1 MKNFIEVGKT
11 EDEQAQQIKKWI
23 KENGLQ
29 IVVGISLGLG
39 GIWGLGAY
47 KTYQNE
53 QSIQAR
59 SLYLNTASSDSEA
72 AFEALSSS
80 HSDSGYTQ
88 QAGLILAKNAVKKQD
103 YESALQH
110 LSTLVNADNDLIA
123 IVANMRIASIQLEMG
138 KFKEAISTLDSKSP
152 GEFNGLYSQLKGD
165 IYVADNQ
172 IDKAK
177 EQYKLALSQ
186 ISRDSELQSLISI
199 KLADLN

>member
-29 IVVGISLGLG
+29 IIVGITLGLG

-47 KTYQNE
+47 KTYQNQ
-53 QSIQAR
+53 QSMEAR
-59 SLYLNTASSDSEA
+59 SLYLNTASADNAA
-72 AFEALSSS
+72 AFEALSTN

-88 QAGLILAKNAVKKQD
+88 QATLMQAKTAVNKQD

-110 LSTLVNADNDLIA
+110 LSTLVNTDNDLIA
-123 IVANMRIASIQLEMG
+123 IVANMRMASIQLEMG
-138 KFKEAISTLDSKSP
+138 NFKEAISTLDSKLP

>member
-11 EDEQAQQIKKWI
+11 EDEQAQQIKKWV

-72 AFEALSSS
+72 AFEALSAS

>member
-59 SLYLNTASSDSEA
+59 
-72 AFEALSSS
+72 
-80 HSDSGYTQ
+80 
-88 QAGLILAKNAVKKQD
+88 
-103 YESALQH
+103 
-110 LSTLVNADNDLIA
+110 
-123 IVANMRIASIQLEMG
+123 
-138 KFKEAISTLDSKSP
+138 
-152 GEFNGLYSQLKGD
+152 
-165 IYVADNQ
+165 
-172 IDKAK
+172 
-177 EQYKLALSQ
+177 
-186 ISRDSELQSLISI
+186 
-199 KLADLN
+199 

>member
-11 EDEQAQQIKKWI
+11 EDEQAQQIKKLI

-53 QSIQAR
+53 QSVQAR
-59 SLYLNTASSDSEA
+59 SLYLNTTSSESVA
-72 AFEALSSS
+72 AFEALSTN

-88 QAGLILAKNAVKKQD
+88 QAALMLAKNAVKKQD

-110 LSTLVNADNDLIA
+110 LSTLISADNDLIA
-123 IVANMRIASIQLEMG
+123 IIANMRMASIQLEMG
-138 KFKEAISTLDSKSP
+138 KFKEAINTLDSKLP

-186 ISRDSELQSLISI
+186 ISRDSELQSLINI

>member
-47 KTYQNE
+47 KAYQNE

-59 SLYLNTASSDSEA
+59 SLYLNAASSESVA
-72 AFEALSSS
+72 AFEALNTS

-88 QAGLILAKNAVKKQD
+88 QAGLMLAKNAVKKQD

-110 LSTLVNADNDLIA
+110 LSTLISADNDLIA
-123 IVANMRIASIQLEMG
+123 IVANMRMASIQLEMG
-138 KFKEAISTLDSKSP
+138 KFKEAINTLDSKLP

-186 ISRDSELQSLISI
+186 ISIDSELQSLINI

>member
-53 QSIQAR
+53 QSVQAR
-59 SLYLNTASSDSEA
+59 SLYLNTASSDNVA
-72 AFEALSSS
+72 AFEALSAS

-88 QAGLILAKNAVKKQD
+88 QAGLMLAKNAVRKQD

-110 LSTLVNADNDLIA
+110 LSTLVNTDNDLIA

-138 KFKEAISTLDSKSP
+138 KFKEAISTLDSKLP

-172 IDKAK
+172 IDEAK

>member
-53 QSIQAR
+53 QSVQAR
-59 SLYLNTASSDSEA
+59 SLYLNTASSDNVA
-72 AFEALSSS
+72 AFEALSAS

-88 QAGLILAKNAVKKQD
+88 QAGLMLAKNAVRKQD

-110 LSTLVNADNDLIA
+110 LSTLVNTDNDLIA

-138 KFKEAISTLDSKSP
+138 KFKEAISTLDSKLP

>member
-59 SLYLNTASSDSEA
+59 SLYLNTASSDSVA
-72 AFEALSSS
+72 AFEALSTS

-88 QAGLILAKNAVKKQD
+88 QAGLMLAKNAVKKQD
-103 YESALQH
+103 YKSALQH
-110 LSTLVNADNDLIA
+110 LSTLVSTDNDLIA
-123 IVANMRIASIQLEMG
+123 IVANMRMASIQLEMG
-138 KFKEAISTLDSKSP
+138 KFKEAINTLDSKLP

-177 EQYKLALSQ
+177 EHYKLALSQ
-186 ISRDSELQSLISI
+186 ISRDSELQSLINI

>member
-53 QSIQAR
+53 QSVQAR
-59 SLYLNTASSDSEA
+59 SLYLNTASSDNVS
-72 AFEALSSS
+72 AFEALSAS

-88 QAGLILAKNAVKKQD
+88 QAGLMLAKNAVRKQD

-110 LSTLVNADNDLIA
+110 LSTLVNTDNDLIA

-138 KFKEAISTLDSKSP
+138 KFKEAISTLDSKLP

>member
-53 QSIQAR
+53 QSVQAR
-59 SLYLNTASSDSEA
+59 SLYLNTASSDNVA
-72 AFEALSSS
+72 AFEALSAS

-88 QAGLILAKNAVKKQD
+88 QAGLMLAKNAVRKQD

-110 LSTLVNADNDLIA
+110 LSTLVNTDNDLIA

-138 KFKEAISTLDSKSP
+138 KFKEAIGTLDSKLP

-172 IDKAK
+172 IDEAK

>member
-53 QSIQAR
+53 QSVQAR
-59 SLYLNTASSDSEA
+59 SLYLNTASTDNVA
-72 AFEALSSS
+72 AFEALSAS

-88 QAGLILAKNAVKKQD
+88 QAGLMLAKNAVRKQD

-110 LSTLVNADNDLIA
+110 LSTLVNTDNDLIA

-138 KFKEAISTLDSKSP
+138 KFKEAISTLDSKLP

-172 IDKAK
+172 IDEAK

>member
-59 SLYLNTASSDSEA
+59 SLYLNTASSDSVA
-72 AFEALSSS
+72 AYEALSTS

-88 QAGLILAKNAVKKQD
+88 QAGLMLAKNAVKKQD

-110 LSTLVNADNDLIA
+110 LSTLVSADNDLIA
-123 IVANMRIASIQLEMG
+123 IVANMRMASIQLEMG
-138 KFKEAISTLDSKSP
+138 KFKEAINTLDSKLP

-177 EQYKLALSQ
+177 EHYKLALSQ
-186 ISRDSELQSLISI
+186 ISRDSELQSLINI

>member
-59 SLYLNTASSDSEA
+59 SLYLNTASSDSVA
-72 AFEALSSS
+72 AFEALSTS

-88 QAGLILAKNAVKKQD
+88 QAGLMLAKNAVKKQD

-110 LSTLVNADNDLIA
+110 LSTLVSADNDLIA
-123 IVANMRIASIQLEMG
+123 IVANMRMASIQLEMG
-138 KFKEAISTLDSKSP
+138 KFKEAINTLDSKLP

-177 EQYKLALSQ
+177 EHYKLALSQ
-186 ISRDSELQSLISI
+186 ISRDSELQSLINI

>member
-23 KENGLQ
+23 KENALQ

-39 GIWGLGAY
+39 GIWGLDAY
-47 KTYQNE
+47 KVYQNQ

-59 SLYLNTASSDSEA
+59 SLYLNTASSDSVA
-72 AFEALSSS
+72 AFEALSTS

-88 QAGLILAKNAVKKQD
+88 QAGLMLAKNAVKKQD

-110 LSTLVNADNDLIA
+110 LSTLVSADNDLIA
-123 IVANMRIASIQLEMG
+123 IVANMRMASIQLEMG
-138 KFKEAISTLDSKSP
+138 KFKEAINTLDSKLP

-186 ISRDSELQSLISI
+186 ISRDSELQSLINI

>member
-53 QSIQAR
+53 QSVQAR
-59 SLYLNTASSDSEA
+59 SLYLNTASSDNVA
-72 AFEALSSS
+72 AFEALSAS

-88 QAGLILAKNAVKKQD
+88 QAGLMLAKNAVRKQD

-110 LSTLVNADNDLIA
+110 LSTLANTDNDLIA

-138 KFKEAISTLDSKSP
+138 KFKEAISTLDSKLP

-172 IDKAK
+172 IDEAK

>member
-72 AFEALSSS
+72 AFETLSAS

-138 KFKEAISTLDSKSP
+138 KFEEAISTLDSKSS

>member
-53 QSIQAR
+53 QSVQAR
-59 SLYLNTASSDSEA
+59 SLYLNTASSDNVA
-72 AFEALSSS
+72 AFEALSAS

-88 QAGLILAKNAVKKQD
+88 QAGLMLAKNAVRKQD

-110 LSTLVNADNDLIA
+110 LSTLVNTDNDLIA

-138 KFKEAISTLDSKSP
+138 KFKEAIGTLDSKLP

>member
-53 QSIQAR
+53 QSVQAR
-59 SLYLNTASSDSEA
+59 SLYLNTASSDNVA
-72 AFEALSSS
+72 AFEALSAS

-88 QAGLILAKNAVKKQD
+88 QAGLMLAKNAVRKQD

-110 LSTLVNADNDLIA
+110 LSTLVNTDNDLIA
-123 IVANMRIASIQLEMG
+123 IVANMRMASIQLEMG
-138 KFKEAISTLDSKSP
+138 KLKEAISTLDSKLP

>member
-59 SLYLNTASSDSEA
+59 SLYLNTASSDSMA
-72 AFEALSSS
+72 SFEALSTS

-88 QAGLILAKNAVKKQD
+88 QAGLMLAKNAVKKQD

-110 LSTLVNADNDLIA
+110 LSTLVTDDNDLIA
-123 IVANMRIASIQLEMG
+123 IVANMRMASIQLEMG
-138 KFKEAISTLDSKSP
+138 KFKEAISTLDSKLP

-186 ISRDSELQSLISI
+186 ISRDSELQSLINI

>member
-53 QSIQAR
+53 QSVQAR
-59 SLYLNTASSDSEA
+59 SLYLNTASTDNVA
-72 AFEALSSS
+72 AFEALSAS

-88 QAGLILAKNAVKKQD
+88 QAGLMLAKNAVRKQD

-110 LSTLVNADNDLIA
+110 LSTLVNTDNDLIA

-138 KFKEAISTLDSKSP
+138 KFKEAIGTLDSKLP